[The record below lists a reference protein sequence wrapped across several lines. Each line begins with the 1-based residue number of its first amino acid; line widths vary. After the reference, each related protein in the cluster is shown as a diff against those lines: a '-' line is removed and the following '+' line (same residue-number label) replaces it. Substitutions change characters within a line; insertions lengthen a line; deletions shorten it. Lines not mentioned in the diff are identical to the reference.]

1 MHKYFVTT
9 KTIKVR
15 LTKVKV
21 VRSCL
26 TTFLLCIKKGGS
38 LMDETIL
45 EKTEGRVSY
54 HDSVEEMLKRIRE
67 DGMPN
72 VFDRWVSQ
80 EKIRCKFC
88 LEGLS
93 CQLCSQGPCRIN
105 LNGEQQKGVCG
116 IGPDGMAMRNMLLR
130 NIMGAGT
137 YSHHAYEAFRTLRAT
152 GEEKTPFTIK
162 DEYKLKWMCDKVGIN
177 ANQEINKMAVDLANF
192 LESEMGK
199 DVDEPSI
206 MVDVFAPRKRKNV
219 WKSLGIYPSGVV
231 HEEQNAVASCL
242 TNVDGD
248 YVSLAK
254 KAMRLGLATIYTAQ
268 IGLEMVQDILFG
280 TPMPHEVNVDL
291 GIMDPEYVNIVFNG
305 HQPWPGVATIQKAKM
320 NEIQEKAKA
329 AGAKGLRIVGSIET
343 GQELLQRFEVDD
355 VFVGLMGNWLAIEP
369 LLATGTVD
377 VLAMEENC
385 SPPAIDHYAEKYQVT
400 LVGVSTIIGIP
411 GLNHMIPY
419 NPANVDEM
427 ADKLIDL
434 AIENFKKRKGN
445 VIPKVPKITQ
455 KAIAGFST
463 EAILNALGNRL
474 DPLVDVIA
482 AGKIK
487 GIVALANCSTLRN
500 GPQDWNTVNLV
511 KELIKKDILVVA
523 GGCGNHA
530 LEVAGLCNLDALNI
544 TGEGL
549 KEVCSMLKIPP
560 VLSFGTC
567 TDTGRI
573 SMLVTELANHLDV
586 DVPDLPIAV
595 TAPEWME
602 QKATIDGVFAVA
614 YGAYTHLSPTP
625 FLTGAEK
632 LVKLLTEDVE
642 GLTGGK
648 IALGDD
654 PIQVANNIEAHILS
668 KRKAM
673 GLS

>member
-1 MHKYFVTT
+1 M
-9 KTIKVR
+9 
-15 LTKVKV
+15 
-21 VRSCL
+21 S
-26 TTFLLCIKKGGS
+26 
-38 LMDETIL
+38 ETIL

-67 DGMPN
+67 DGMSN
-72 VFDRWVSQ
+72 VFDRWVYQ

-105 LNGEQQKGVCG
+105 LKGEQQKGVCG
-116 IGPDGMAMRNMLLR
+116 IGPDAMAMRNMLLR

-152 GEEKTPFTIK
+152 GEGKTPFSIK
-162 DEYKLKWMCDKVGIN
+162 DRDKLNWMCEKVGIN
-177 ANQEINKMAVDLANF
+177 TNQEVNKLAVALADF
-192 LESEMGK
+192 LEAEMGK
-199 DVDEPSI
+199 DVDEPSV
-206 MVDVFAPRKRKNV
+206 MVDMFAPRKRKKV
-219 WKSLGIYPSGVV
+219 WKDLGIYPSGVV

-254 KAMRLGLATIYTAQ
+254 KALQLGLSTIYTAQ

-291 GIMDPEYVNIVFNG
+291 GIMDPQYVNIVFNG
-305 HQPWPGVATIQKAKM
+305 HQPWPGVATILKAKM
-320 NEIQEKAKA
+320 PEVQEKAKA

-343 GQELLQRFEVDD
+343 GQELLQRFNVDD
-355 VFVGLMGNWLAIEP
+355 VFVGLMGNWLSIEP

-385 SPPAIDHYAEKYQVT
+385 SPPAIDQYAEKYQVT
-400 LVGVSTIIGIP
+400 LVGVSTIIGLP

-419 NPANVDEM
+419 NPAKVDEM

-434 AIENFKKRKGN
+434 AIDNFKKRKDN
-445 VIPKVPKITQ
+445 VEPKVPKIVQ

-463 EAILNALGNRL
+463 EAVLKALGNKL

-487 GIVALANCSTLRN
+487 GVVALANCSTLRN

-511 KELIKKDILVVA
+511 KELIRKDILVVA

-530 LEVAGLCNLDALNI
+530 LEVAGLCNMDALNMA
-544 TGEGL
+544 GKGL

-586 DVPDLPIAV
+586 DIPDLPIAV

-625 FLTGAEK
+625 FLTGAAE

-642 GLTGGK
+642 NLTGGK

-654 PIQVANNIEAHILS
+654 PKEVADNIEAHILK
-668 KRKAM
+668 KRKGL